1 MRHKDSPR
9 DHVVTENRTERG
21 IQQNLLFSITW
32 KDNFPPLFPITSLH
46 VFSTCAEGSIFTGLS
61 EWHAPS
67 SFNLTIQRF
76 DSWVIDGSTGKY
88 FEVNVKEKKFPLGSL
103 LGAKYKEIR
112 SELRLLQSTVLL
124 TPVAKQTE
132 TGIQPIG
139 CPPAVYGA
147 ECYFWNGIST
157 TKL

>member
-88 FEVNVKEKKFPLGSL
+88 FEVNVKEKKIPLGSL
-103 LGAKYKEIR
+103 LGAKYKEIHFHHKAVGSDTDIAKHHKR
-112 SELRLLQSTVLL
+112 TTQQQQSLSS
-124 TPVAKQTE
+124 
-132 TGIQPIG
+132 QPNRNLNL
-139 CPPAVYGA
+139 GA
-147 ECYFWNGIST
+147 CDYTLCN
-157 TKL
+157 